1 MFMLLQ
7 TVGGAANA
15 VRALFEHVGIHHA
28 GADVMATFEEAV
40 AKEWRKLWNVA
51 ALLIVAASTARQI
64 TFAPGSDRDDG
75 SPALLFA
82 RSATEHQP
90 AATG

>member
-28 GADVMATFEEAV
+28 
-40 AKEWRKLWNVA
+40 LWNVA

-75 SPALLFA
+75 GPALLFA
-82 RSATEHQP
+82 RFPTEHQP